1 MVITVL
7 KQTFQ
12 RSSPKELVYRDYK
25 NFDRLT
31 FKRELE
37 EKLNQQINEYKRFK
51 QILLEVLHTH
61 APIKKLLRANHVP
74 YMTKAL
80 RKAIMKRSE
89 LESKY
94 VKNKTN
100 ENLKSYKKQRNFCSK
115 LYKKERKKYYEML
128 DLKNVTDNKEFWKT
142 VKPFLSDK
150 VTTFPKISLVEKGKI
165 ISDESKVANSFS
177 NFFEN
182 AIRSLGIKA
191 NEHSQENYDLKIQL
205 RLLSRNLSSTQV

>member
-1 MVITVL
+1 M
-7 KQTFQ
+7 
-12 RSSPKELVYRDYK
+12 
-25 NFDRLT
+25 
-31 FKRELE
+31 
-37 EKLNQQINEYKRFK
+37 
-51 QILLEVLHTH
+51 H
-61 APIKKLLRANHVP
+61 APIKRKFLRANHVP
-74 YMTKAL
+74 YLTKTL

-89 LESKY
+89 LENKY

-100 ENLKSYKKQRNFCSK
+100 EKQRNFCSK

-150 VTTFPKISLVEKGKI
+150 VTTFPKISLVEKGEI

-191 NEHSQENYDLKIQL
+191 NEYSHENYDLKNPAEIVIKKFEQHSRTNL
-205 RLLSRNLSSTQV
+205 IDKNITNNENLPADHENILKEIINLDYKKMKHLKTFLHAASRMVRCVLSCPRKYL